1 MSRQLPGSVY
11 REQHELQRKRGAQSI
26 EPWAAKGLA
35 GEAHV
40 QRFFSAAPS
49 AARSSFIFQLLAKFN
64 RFLLDRFESVT
75 VPRRVIRIAESRADA
90 APVSL

>member
-1 MSRQLPGSVY
+1 VSRQLPGSVY

-64 RFLLDRFESVT
+64 RFLLDRGDLQHVHRKEPAT
-75 VPRRVIRIAESRADA
+75 YN
-90 APVSL
+90 